1 MYREISVLFSK
12 FLDKYNNSIEKKLKQ
27 ENFIGLGASHFA
39 ILIGIIFS
47 KEKRLCMKEI
57 ASFINK
63 DKSTVTQLVNKLIRY
78 DLIEKKYSE
87 SDKRMCYMMLSNKG
101 RENEALFIKIYNDSE
116 AENNMI
122 TIEERQYI
130 ENIVKKLIISME

>member
-12 FLDKYNNSIEKKLKQ
+12 FLDKYNNSVENKLKQ

-101 RENEALFIKIYNDSE
+101 RENEALFIKIYNESE
-116 AENNMI
+116 AENNII
-122 TIEERQYI
+122 TVEERESI
-130 ENIVKKLIISME
+130 ENIVKKLINSIE

>member
-12 FLDKYNNSIEKKLKQ
+12 FLDKYNNSIENKLKQ

-101 RENEALFIKIYNDSE
+101 RENEALFIKIYNESE
-116 AENNMI
+116 AENNII
-122 TIEERQYI
+122 TIEERQSI
-130 ENIVKKLIISME
+130 EDIVKKLIISIE

>member
-87 SDKRMCYMMLSNKG
+87 SDKRMCYMILSNKG

>member
-12 FLDKYNNSIEKKLKQ
+12 FLDKYNNSIEKKLKE

-78 DLIEKKYSE
+78 DLIEKKYCE
-87 SDKRMCYMMLSNKG
+87 SDKRMCYMMLTNKG
-101 RENEALFIKIYNDSE
+101 RENEALFIKIYNESE

-122 TIEERQYI
+122 TVEERQYI

>member
-1 MYREISVLFSK
+1 
-12 FLDKYNNSIEKKLKQ
+12 
-27 ENFIGLGASHFA
+27 
-39 ILIGIIFS
+39 
-47 KEKRLCMKEI
+47 MKEI

-101 RENEALFIKIYNDSE
+101 RENEALFIKIYNESE
-116 AENNMI
+116 AENNII
-122 TIEERQYI
+122 TIEERQSI
-130 ENIVKKLIISME
+130 EDIVKKLIISIE

>member
-101 RENEALFIKIYNDSE
+101 RENEALFIKIYNESE

-122 TIEERQYI
+122 TVEERQSI

>member
-12 FLDKYNNSIEKKLKQ
+12 FLDKYNNSIENKLKQ

-101 RENEALFIKIYNDSE
+101 RENEALFIKIYNESE
-116 AENNMI
+116 AENNII
-122 TIEERQYI
+122 TVEERESI
-130 ENIVKKLIISME
+130 ENIVKKLINSIE

>member
-1 MYREISVLFSK
+1 VYREISVLFSK

-101 RENEALFIKIYNDSE
+101 RENEALFIKIYNESE

-122 TIEERQYI
+122 TVEERQSI

>member
-12 FLDKYNNSIEKKLKQ
+12 FLDKYNNSIEKKLKE

-101 RENEALFIKIYNDSE
+101 RENEALFIKIYNESE

-122 TIEERQYI
+122 TVEERQSI

>member
-101 RENEALFIKIYNDSE
+101 RENEALFIKIYNESE

-122 TIEERQYI
+122 TVEERQYI
-130 ENIVKKLIISME
+130 ENIVKKLMISME

>member
-47 KEKRLCMKEI
+47 EEKRLCMKEI

-78 DLIEKKYSE
+78 DLIEKKYCE
-87 SDKRMCYMMLSNKG
+87 SDKRMCYMMLTNKG
-101 RENEALFIKIYNDSE
+101 RENEDLFIKIYNESE

-122 TIEERQYI
+122 TIEERQAI
-130 ENIVKKLIISME
+130 ENIVKKLMISME

>member
-78 DLIEKKYSE
+78 DLIEKKYCE

-101 RENEALFIKIYNDSE
+101 RENEALFIKIYNESE

-122 TIEERQYI
+122 TVEERQSI
-130 ENIVKKLIISME
+130 ENIVKKLIISIE